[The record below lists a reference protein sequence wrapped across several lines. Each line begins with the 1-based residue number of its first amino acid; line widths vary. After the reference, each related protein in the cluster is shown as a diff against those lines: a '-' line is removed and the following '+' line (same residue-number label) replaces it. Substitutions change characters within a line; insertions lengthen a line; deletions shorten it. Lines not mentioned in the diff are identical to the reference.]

1 MKDLAGLSTKQARKD
16 HLETKAASFTNIKSV
31 KAVRNIATGLYD
43 FSQWLTKNKN
53 TLTSEETE
61 EQSTG
66 VSTLSSIS
74 FVSLWDNMIY
84 QTVTKNSL
92 TICDAIVRML
102 VADNFLKNNDLETT
116 AELIKNEKDLR
127 RLANA
132 YVVIDG
138 IVVTNFPEL
147 SAIANKPRPA
157 QYNPL
162 STLVN
167 RFEATIELNSL
178 KSTLEQLNT
187 TIRLRTNENNTDYE
201 TVYQQYIEDVEE
213 AYANA
218 LDPRQ

>member
-1 MKDLAGLSTKQARKD
+1 
-16 HLETKAASFTNIKSV
+16 
-31 KAVRNIATGLYD
+31 
-43 FSQWLTKNKN
+43 
-53 TLTSEETE
+53 
-61 EQSTG
+61 
-66 VSTLSSIS
+66 
-74 FVSLWDNMIY
+74 MIY

-167 RFEATIELNSL
+167 RFEATNELNSL

-187 TIRLRTNENNTDYE
+187 TIRLRTNENNADYE

>member
-1 MKDLAGLSTKQARKD
+1 
-16 HLETKAASFTNIKSV
+16 
-31 KAVRNIATGLYD
+31 
-43 FSQWLTKNKN
+43 
-53 TLTSEETE
+53 
-61 EQSTG
+61 
-66 VSTLSSIS
+66 
-74 FVSLWDNMIY
+74 
-84 QTVTKNSL
+84 
-92 TICDAIVRML
+92 ML
-102 VADNFLKNNDLETT
+102 VADNFLKNNDIETT

-138 IVVTNFPEL
+138 IVVTNFPEF

-187 TIRLRTNENNTDYE
+187 TIRLRTNENNADYE

-218 LDPRQ
+218 TLTQDSEGNDVYEDLELPDFSFTPKTIFQDDFLENNVSEKPFNVIESITEKGLETPEQIAEKLKNEIKSQDSIIFKSVVESKKTKKVL